1 MEIAKLSQNDD
12 LLAVI
17 RKCNINFRQ
26 LAFSARQAIKK
37 QSRIDTEEMSEAIS
51 REISSITQTIA
62 ELTNVTLPQMVSEQ
76 VSAAVP
82 AEVTTQIAAANI
94 PQMVSDE
101 VASQMVVPPVGSYL
115 LMQSD
120 PSSMYVGTTWQQ
132 NDTVDTTGGAQI
144 PLWERTA

>member
-12 LLAVI
+12 LPTVI
-17 RKCNINFRQ
+17 RKCNVNFRQ

-37 QSRIDTEEMSEAIS
+37 QSRIDMGGVDEEIGA
-51 REISSITQTIA
+51 ITQSIN

-76 VSAAVP
+76 VTAAVP
-82 AEVTTQIAAANI
+82 AEVATQIAAANI

>member
-17 RKCNINFRQ
+17 KKCNINFQQ

-37 QSRIDTEEMSEAIS
+37 QSRIDMGGVDEEI
-51 REISSITQTIA
+51 RTITQSIS
-62 ELTNVTLPQMVSEQ
+62 ELVNVTLPQMVSEQ
-76 VSAAVP
+76 VAAVVP
-82 AEVTTQIAAANI
+82 AEVTTQIAAEDI

-120 PSSMYVGTTWQQ
+120 PSTMYAGTTWQQ